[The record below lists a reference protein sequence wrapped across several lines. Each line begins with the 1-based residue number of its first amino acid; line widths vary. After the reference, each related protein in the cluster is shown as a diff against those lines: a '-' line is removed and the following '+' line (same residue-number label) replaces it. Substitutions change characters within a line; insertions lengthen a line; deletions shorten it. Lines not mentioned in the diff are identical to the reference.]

1 MERKSSATLHDV
13 AREANVSIATVSHV
27 INNSRVVKAS
37 TRARVEAA
45 IQMIGYRHNMVA
57 RELKMGSSGLI
68 GVLIVD
74 YNPFYTDV
82 LRGIEKRLE
91 TMGYKFVVASTGEQW
106 ERQRELI
113 HLMVARRMQGILI
126 APVAG
131 FDAEYV
137 LRYVPEQCP
146 VILFDREVSG
156 LPSVTSETRDAT
168 KRLAEHLVDHGHRHV
183 GMILS
188 TDEIS
193 TMRDRQFGME
203 EACREFL
210 LKLSMERTSPDDRG
224 GYEATRKL
232 FSRFARED
240 QPDVVFAANNV
251 MLLGVLRYMKEYGF
265 SIGKNRAVVGFDDQ
279 IWCEVF
285 EPPITVLDQNAYG
298 MGEAAVDLLQAA
310 LHGEAVTSK
319 RLPVRLTIR
328 RSCGCPM
335 E

>member
-1 MERKSSATLHDV
+1 MERKSSSTLHDV

-37 TRARVEAA
+37 TRARVEEA
-45 IQMIGYRHNMVA
+45 IQSTGYRHNMVA

-137 LRYVPEQCP
+137 TRYVPEQCP
-146 VILFDREVSG
+146 VILFDRHVDG
-156 LPSVTSETRDAT
+156 LPSVTSETRNAT
-168 KRLAEHLVDHGHRHV
+168 RQLVEHLAHHGNRHV

-188 TDEIS
+188 TDAIS
-193 TMRDRQFGME
+193 TMRDRQSGME
-203 EACREFL
+203 EACGEL
-210 LKLSMERTSPDDRG
+210 GLKLSIERTTPDDRG
-224 GYEATRKL
+224 GYEATLRL
-232 FSRFARED
+232 FNRFARED

-251 MLLGVLRYMKEYGF
+251 MLLGVLRCMKESGF
-265 SIGKNRAVVGFDDQ
+265 SVGKDRSVVGFDDQ

-285 EPPITVLDQNAYG
+285 EPPITVLNQNAYG
-298 MGEAAVDLLQAA
+298 MGEAAVDLLKVA
-310 LHGEAVTSK
+310 LEGEAVTSK
-319 RLPVRLTIR
+319 RLPVHLTIR

-335 E
+335 N